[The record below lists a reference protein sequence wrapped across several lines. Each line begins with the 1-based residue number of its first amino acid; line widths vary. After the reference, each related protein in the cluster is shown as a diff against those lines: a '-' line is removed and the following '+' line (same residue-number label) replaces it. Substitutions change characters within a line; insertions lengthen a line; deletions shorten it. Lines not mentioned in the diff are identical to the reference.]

1 MRLPTALRDP
11 LACSGLLSG
20 PERGT
25 LAVWGCQRGP
35 AAAPRVPACNVAAA
49 TPPLAIQVGRAN
61 YTTSERL
68 LRTGALTQQTL
79 AMLQSYFRPHND
91 ALHAM
96 FPHSQFW

>member
-1 MRLPTALRDP
+1 MPT
-11 LACSGLLSG
+11 
-20 PERGT
+20 
-25 LAVWGCQRGP
+25 
-35 AAAPRVPACNVAAA
+35 CNVATA
-49 TPPLAIQVGRAN
+49 TPPLVFQVGRAN

-68 LRTGALTQQTL
+68 LRTGALTPQTL

>member
-1 MRLPTALRDP
+1 MGAI
-11 LACSGLLSG
+11 
-20 PERGT
+20 
-25 LAVWGCQRGP
+25 RGP

-68 LRTGALTQQTL
+68 LRTGALTPQTL